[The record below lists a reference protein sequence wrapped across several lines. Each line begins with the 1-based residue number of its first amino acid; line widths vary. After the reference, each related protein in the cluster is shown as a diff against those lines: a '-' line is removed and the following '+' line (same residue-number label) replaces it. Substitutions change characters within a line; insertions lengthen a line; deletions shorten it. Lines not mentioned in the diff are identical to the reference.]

1 MKNNSKK
8 HLNYIKMKNKI
19 VKILENFGYLIA
31 ICVGTMLVY
40 VGAKFAFY
48 IMLSVYDAMTK

>member
-1 MKNNSKK
+1 
-8 HLNYIKMKNKI
+8 MKNKI